1 MNILGERISCSP
13 MTTRIPSSL
22 KWLMVTYQ
30 KHIQQLTQLDA
41 QLKELHIQRK
51 ILLERIEPLK
61 TVIGIHEVPIT
72 ATDIPSLRTK
82 TKLSGLAYGEV
93 TKLIYKYLG
102 SLPEG
107 QDASVSEI
115 FYYCMGE
122 STVSPASNVSDQLL
136 LKSVRKQLKNM
147 AYKGNIAITFSG
159 SNYKDSRYKSLN

>member
-1 MNILGERISCSP
+1 MNAK
-13 MTTRIPSSL
+13 IPSSL

-30 KHIQQLTQLDA
+30 KHMQQLNQLDG
-41 QLKELHIQRK
+41 QLNDIYRQRK
-51 ILLERIEPLK
+51 LLLEKIEPLK
-61 TVIGIHEVPIT
+61 KVIGLHEVPIT
-72 ATDIPSLRTK
+72 ANDIPPLRAK
-82 TKLSGLAYGEV
+82 AKLSGLAYGEV

-122 STVSPASNVSDQLL
+122 SIVSTDSDVSDQLL

-147 AYKGNIAITFSG
+147 AYKGNIVITFSG
-159 SNYKDSRYKSLN
+159 NNYKDSRYKKLN

>member
-1 MNILGERISCSP
+1 MNILGEHISCSP
-13 MTTRIPSSL
+13 MNAKIPSSL

-30 KHIQQLTQLDA
+30 RHMQQLNQLDG
-41 QLKELHIQRK
+41 QLNELYRQRRL
-51 ILLERIEPLK
+51 LLEKIEPLK
-61 TVIGIHEVPIT
+61 KVIDLHEVPIT
-72 ATDIPSLRTK
+72 ASDIPVLRKK
-82 TKLSGLAYGEV
+82 TKQSGLAYGEV

-122 STVSPASNVSDQLL
+122 PNISSISDESDQLL

-147 AYKGNIAITFSG
+147 AYKGKIVITFSG
-159 SNYKDSRYKSLN
+159 NTYIDSRYKRLK